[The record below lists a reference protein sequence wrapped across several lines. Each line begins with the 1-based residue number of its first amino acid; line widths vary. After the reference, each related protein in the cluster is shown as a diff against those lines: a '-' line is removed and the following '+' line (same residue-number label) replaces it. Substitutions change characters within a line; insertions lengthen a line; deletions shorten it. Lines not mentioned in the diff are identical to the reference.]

1 VTPGPAP
8 AADPRPPGTDHAL
21 VIRGLS
27 KHFDGM
33 LALDGLDLTVEPGE
47 IHGVVG
53 QNGSGKSTLVKV
65 LTGYHQPDG
74 LDELSVWGSPLAV
87 PVRDPAR
94 HGITVVH
101 QDLGLCEQ
109 LSALEN
115 IALGFR
121 YSRPALGLVTM
132 RRYRA
137 DAAARCQDLG
147 IGLDLDAAVS
157 ELTAGERASLCVV
170 RALEQMRRSW
180 SGSPLLILDEPT
192 AYLSQTESERV
203 YTLMREVVR
212 QGGSVVLI
220 SHRLGEIRTVADR
233 VTVLRDGRVV
243 GVHDCRQVSEEE
255 LIGEMLGRQI
265 GQFYPDRRSARPG
278 RPLLTAENLSGTVV
292 SDVGL
297 QVRAGEIVGV
307 TGLVGM
313 GQDELPYLLA
323 GVQPATAG
331 SVRLGSV
338 AGDGGAPRSARLALV
353 PGNRHRDGLWLR
365 ATAAE
370 NFTLPRLRSYFSRG
384 TLRRR
389 AEESSA
395 LAGMQQ
401 IGVRPPLPALPAA
414 AFSGGNQQKVVLAKW
429 LATHPD
435 LLLLHEPTQGVD
447 AGAKKD
453 ILQTISD
460 SADAGVGVLI
470 CSADHE
476 QIART
481 CDRVIV
487 LSDGAMTS
495 ELTGDQVTEEMIVR
509 ACHATE
515 GARTATTPEDSS

>member
-1 VTPGPAP
+1 
-8 AADPRPPGTDHAL
+8 
-21 VIRGLS
+21 
-27 KHFDGM
+27 M
-33 LALDGLDLTVEPGE
+33 
-47 IHGVVG
+47 
-53 QNGSGKSTLVKV
+53 
-65 LTGYHQPDG
+65 
-74 LDELSVWGSPLAV
+74 
-87 PVRDPAR
+87 
-94 HGITVVH
+94 
-101 QDLGLCEQ
+101 
-109 LSALEN
+109 
-115 IALGFR
+115 
-121 YSRPALGLVTM
+121 
-132 RRYRA
+132 
-137 DAAARCQDLG
+137 
-147 IGLDLDAAVS
+147 
-157 ELTAGERASLCVV
+157 CVV

-278 RPLLTAENLSGTVV
+278 RAADRGKAFLGTVV

-323 GVQPATAG
+323 GVQPAAAG
-331 SVRLGSV
+331 SVTLGSV
-338 AGDGGAPRSARLALV
+338 AGDGGAPRPARLALV

-460 SADAGVGVLI
+460 SAG
-470 CSADHE
+470 
-476 QIART
+476 
-481 CDRVIV
+481 
-487 LSDGAMTS
+487 
-495 ELTGDQVTEEMIVR
+495 R
-509 ACHATE
+509 AWRWEC
-515 GARTATTPEDSS
+515 